1 MMNELVT
8 TQRPGS
14 VAVALFLSTKVQSQH
29 LEKLALVY
37 VRQSSQRQVENNVE
51 STDLQ
56 YRLSDRVEAY
66 GWPKS
71 RIEIIDND
79 LD

>member
-1 MMNELVT
+1 MNELVT

-37 VRQSSQRQVENNVE
+37 VRQSRSHPSVLTMLPNVALS
-51 STDLQ
+51 STREL
-56 YRLSDRVEAY
+56 
-66 GWPKS
+66 
-71 RIEIIDND
+71 
-79 LD
+79 LDTY